1 MDIVQYPWYQSD
13 VSLYCLSL
21 LVLDRSCIQNFQLK
35 PLIFPLHPIWRFED
49 IAKSILCNTGILQQ
63 YFFFNS
69 PWSILIRNDERNTQG
84 GFNDCEMQI
93 CGINYITWKW
103 NQYPGVIYIL
113 LTFNYF
119 NEAAVISCKRSVFL
133 WGNSSSL
140 WLGSL
145 SASFE

>member
-1 MDIVQYPWYQSD
+1 MCNIHDISRIT
-13 VSLYCLSL
+13 LFTCGII
-21 LVLDRSCIQNFQLK
+21 DRRCIHDFQLK
-35 PLIFPLHPIWRFED
+35 PLIYPLHPIWRFED
-49 IAKSILCNTGILQQ
+49 IAKSILCNTGILQR

-84 GFNDCEMQI
+84 GFNDCEMQRY
-93 CGINYITWKW
+93 CINYITWKW
-103 NQYPGVIYIL
+103 NQYPGVIYI

-133 WGNSSSL
+133 RGNSSSL

>member
-1 MDIVQYPWYQSD
+1 MCNIHDISQIF
-13 VSLYCLSL
+13 LFTCEI
-21 LVLDRSCIQNFQLK
+21 LDRSCIHDFQLK
-35 PLIFPLHPIWRFED
+35 PFIYPLHPIWRFED
-49 IAKSILCNTGILQQ
+49 IAKSILCNTGILQR

-93 CGINYITWKW
+93 CGINYITWEW

-133 WGNSSSL
+133 RGNSSSL